1 MEQLVRETEDYS
13 NQALTLARKAAAEGG
28 SSGSLRGSVVQELV
42 GKYVSAGPHAGQY
55 NPLPPRV
62 QCKGLR
68 GAVFLSMYQ

>member
-42 GKYVSAGPHAGQY
+42 GKYVSAGPHY

-68 GAVFLSMYQ
+68 SAVFL